1 MPSRI
6 ALVILALPLI
16 LLGALLVDPG
26 MDKPW
31 VNADF
36 HFWVVSGASLLSALA
51 CLLLVLSARTMRE
64 TRIMFLALSF
74 FTLGMLFSIHG
85 IATPGIVFNEQYA
98 VLGRSPWMA
107 TLGAG
112 FFAALSVTSI
122 PGLQNGSRLRIP
134 QVIFVTALSL
144 VTFYFVMS
152 MLSPNWL
159 NGFPTEAEWFQ
170 HTLSVITIAL
180 LVFAAWRYY
189 QSYQFARLPGQLA
202 VAVGLGFL
210 AEAQLSLD
218 FGTFP
223 QYSWW
228 LYHALFLVAF
238 STVLI
243 GWAWE
248 VIRAKDGSAIAE
260 GITMRDALSQMNR
273 GRPTNLV
280 ALADQIENHDL
291 ETFRHVD
298 RVAAFSYAIG
308 RELGLSASHLRELVL
323 AAQMH
328 DVGKIGLPP
337 YILTKQG
344 TLTTD
349 EWEQIKQHPKKG
361 EEILSRVKALS
372 GLAFI
377 IRGHHERYEGGGYP
391 DGLRAE
397 GIPIESRIIAVADT
411 FDALTSHRPYRPAM
425 TLADARAELERVAGT
440 QLDPGLVQ
448 VIVKL
453 IDNGALAAHS
463 GHPDADHDHTLRT
476 A

>member
-1 MPSRI
+1 MPTRI
-6 ALVILALPLI
+6 AVFLLALPLI
-16 LLGALLVDPG
+16 GLGALLAFPSL
-26 MDKPW
+26 DKPFI
-31 VNADF
+31 NNDF
-36 HFWVVSGASLLSALA
+36 HFWAVSGASLLSALA
-51 CLLLVLSARTMRE
+51 CLILVLSARTMRE

-85 IATPGIVFNEQYA
+85 IATPGIVFDGQYA
-98 VLGRSPWMA
+98 VLGRSPWLA

-112 FFAALSVTSI
+112 FFAALSVTTL
-122 PGLQNGSRLRIP
+122 PGLQNGSKLRLP
-134 QVIFVTALSL
+134 QVIFVTALTL

-152 MLSPNWL
+152 MLSPDWL
-159 NGFPTEAEWFQ
+159 HGFPTEAEWFQ
-170 HTLSVITIAL
+170 HTLTVTTVCL

-218 FGTFP
+218 YGTFP
-223 QYSWW
+223 LYSWW

-238 STVLI
+238 MTVLS

-248 VIRAKDGSAIAE
+248 VVRAKDGSAIAE

-308 RELGLSASHLRELVL
+308 RELGFSASHLRELVL

-337 YILTKQG
+337 YILTK
-344 TLTTD
+344 TERLTDD
-349 EWEQIKQHPKKG
+349 EWTQIKQHPRKG
-361 EEILSRVKALS
+361 EEILQRVKVLS

-377 IRGHHERYEGGGYP
+377 IRGHHERWEGTGYP
-391 DGLRAE
+391 DGLRGE

-425 TLADARAELERVAGT
+425 TLVQARAELERVAGT

-453 IDNGALAAHS
+453 IDNGALASVGSHAK
-463 GHPDADHDHTLRT
+463 DHDHTLRT

>member
-1 MPSRI
+1 
-6 ALVILALPLI
+6 
-16 LLGALLVDPG
+16 
-26 MDKPW
+26 
-31 VNADF
+31 
-36 HFWVVSGASLLSALA
+36 
-51 CLLLVLSARTMRE
+51 MRE
-64 TRIMFLALSF
+64 TRIIFLALSF
-74 FTLGMLFSIHG
+74 FTLGMLFAVHG
-85 IATPGIVFNEQYA
+85 IATPGVVFGADEQYA
-98 VLGRSPWMA
+98 ALGRSPWLS

-122 PGLQNGSRLRIP
+122 PFLQSGSRLRIP
-134 QVIFVTALSL
+134 HLIFVTSVTL

-152 MLSPNWL
+152 MLNPNWL
-159 NGFPTEAEWFQ
+159 SGFPTEAEWFQ
-170 HTLSVITIAL
+170 HTLTTLTIAL

-228 LYHALFLVAF
+228 LYHALFLAAF
-238 STVLI
+238 TTVLI
-243 GWAWE
+243 GWGWE
-248 VIRAKDGSAIAE
+248 VIRAKDGRAIAE

-280 ALADQIENHDL
+280 ALANQIENHDI

-298 RVAAFSYAIG
+298 RVAAFAYAIG
-308 RELGLSASHLRELVL
+308 RELGFSASHLRELVL

-337 YILTKQG
+337 YILTKSER
-344 TLTTD
+344 LTED
-349 EWEQIKQHPKKG
+349 EWSQIKQHPRKG
-361 EEILSRVKALS
+361 EEILNRVKVLA

-377 IRGHHERYEGGGYP
+377 IRGHHERYEGSGYP
-391 DGLRAE
+391 DGLLGE
-397 GIPIESRIIAVADT
+397 SIPVESRIIAVADT

-425 TLADARAELERVAGT
+425 TLSEARAELERVAGT
-440 QLDPGLVQ
+440 QLDP
-448 VIVKL
+448 
-453 IDNGALAAHS
+453 DS
-463 GHPDADHDHTLRT
+463 SRSSSS
-476 A
+476 